1 MHTDDKGVSIME
13 TMRKSNKG
21 KRRKLRILKRKLVIF
36 TMITLFTMIGCLHFG
51 KLSTDAH
58 GNLEE
63 DPVSFKYYKSIEIE
77 EGDTLWGIAEEYMS
91 DEYDSVQEYIAELK
105 EINQL
110 VTDDIQSANYLTV
123 VYYDSEFKE

>member
-1 MHTDDKGVSIME
+1 ME
-13 TMRKSNKG
+13 TKRKNNKG
-21 KRRKLRILKRKLVIF
+21 KRRKLRILKRKLMIF

-77 EGDTLWGIAEEYMS
+77 DGDTLWGIAEKYMS
-91 DEYDSVQEYIAELK
+91 NEYDSVQEYIAELK

-123 VYYDSEFKE
+123 IYYDSEFKE

>member
-13 TMRKSNKG
+13 TKRKSNKW
-21 KRRKLRILKRKLVIF
+21 KRKKIRILKRKLAIF
-36 TMITLFTMIGCLHFG
+36 TMITLFTLIGCLYFG
-51 KLSTDAH
+51 NLSTDAH
-58 GNLEE
+58 GNLKEA
-63 DPVSFKYYKSIEIE
+63 PVSFKYYKSIEIE
-77 EGDTLWGIAEEYMS
+77 DGDTLWGIAEEYMG
-91 DEYDSVQEYIAELK
+91 DEYDSIQDYIAELK

>member
-1 MHTDDKGVSIME
+1 MYTNDKGVSIME
-13 TMRKSNKG
+13 TKRRSYKE
-21 KRRKLRILKRKLVIF
+21 KRRKLRILKRKFAIF
-36 TMITLFTMIGCLHFG
+36 TLITLCTLMGCLHFG

-77 EGDTLWGIAEEYMS
+77 DGDTLWGIAEKYMS
-91 DEYDSVQEYIAELK
+91 NEYDSVQEYIAELK

-123 VYYDSEFKE
+123 VYFDSEFKE

>member
-1 MHTDDKGVSIME
+1 MYTNDKGVSIME
-13 TMRKSNKG
+13 TKRRSYKE
-21 KRRKLRILKRKLVIF
+21 KRRKLRILKRKLTLF
-36 TMITLFTMIGCLHFG
+36 AMITLFTMIGCMHLG
-51 KLSTDAH
+51 KLSTAAH

-77 EGDTLWGIAEEYMS
+77 DGDTLWGIAEKYMGN
-91 DEYDSVQEYIAELK
+91 EYDSVQEYIAELK

>member
-110 VTDDIQSANYLTV
+110 MTDDIQSANYLTV

>member
-1 MHTDDKGVSIME
+1 ME
-13 TMRKSNKG
+13 NKRRSYKE
-21 KRRKLRILKRKLVIF
+21 KRRKLRILKRKFAIF
-36 TMITLFTMIGCLHFG
+36 TLITLCTLMGCLHFG
-51 KLSTDAH
+51 KLSTDAQ

-77 EGDTLWGIAEEYMS
+77 DGDTLWGIAEKYMS
-91 DEYDSVQEYIAELK
+91 NEYDSVQEYIAELK

-123 VYYDSEFKE
+123 VYFDSEFKE

>member
-110 VTDDIQSANYLTV
+110 MTDDIQSANYLTV
-123 VYYDSEFKE
+123 VCYDSEFKE